1 MNVFMSN
8 TNSDNKDNT
17 IKQQDDKRLIRQHGK
32 NEQLWFLENNDKN
45 SQVVANNHSGYQT
58 VWTANI
64 YNSHKQTTSHK
75 EAFKHMP
82 LTKETKHIKIFLN
95 SDSNRGR
102 LDTKAIA
109 EAIQKQHNDKY
120 NQMFITKVV
129 TKIFSSPKPKEPIS
143 SIYFSN
149 TGNNNE
155 IYQYLNVDNNIIN
168 SLRQLVQNNVSKYCF
183 FSQIRNNYQT
193 KMQTVTDISG
203 RTGKKRVI
211 MSKDGKELSSKDTKN
226 HPDKYKEYYCVCKDK
241 NGNIQQ
247 LLVPHD
253 LVKHRVSLIELG
265 KFDEALQT
273 LQKGKKFIFEHNNI
287 KYTLNPNNKVKNAL
301 YGQTKTFYI
310 NQDGEI
316 KYTTKQ
322 SDNKQANTT
331 LKNDKKANIEQP
343 VMS

>member
-1 MNVFMSN
+1 
-8 TNSDNKDNT
+8 
-17 IKQQDDKRLIRQHGK
+17 
-32 NEQLWFLENNDKN
+32 
-45 SQVVANNHSGYQT
+45 
-58 VWTANI
+58 
-64 YNSHKQTTSHK
+64 
-75 EAFKHMP
+75 
-82 LTKETKHIKIFLN
+82 
-95 SDSNRGR
+95 
-102 LDTKAIA
+102 
-109 EAIQKQHNDKY
+109 
-120 NQMFITKVV
+120 MFITKVV

-226 HPDKYKEYYCVCKDK
+226 HPDKYKEYYCVYRDK
-241 NGNIQQ
+241 IGNIQQ

-287 KYTLNPNNKVKNAL
+287 KYTLNPNNKVKNTL

-322 SDNKQANTT
+322 SVNQKAKTT
-331 LKNDKKANIEQP
+331 LKNDKQAAIEQP